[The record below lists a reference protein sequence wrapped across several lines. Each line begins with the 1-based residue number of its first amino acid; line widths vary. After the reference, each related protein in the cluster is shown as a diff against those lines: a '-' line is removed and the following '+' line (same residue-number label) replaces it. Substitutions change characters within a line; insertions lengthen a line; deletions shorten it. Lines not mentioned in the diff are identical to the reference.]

1 MEWSSRLIF
10 AMSLR
15 ILYLVRS
22 FAPVGGMERYVFDTA
37 REMVVRGHK
46 VSALARTTDQ
56 ALADRIGVQVF
67 LTDPSVSR
75 RGWRDRYLFRDE
87 VTRFLDDPVRK
98 DSFDIIHSHEN
109 TVEQDVSTEHG
120 PCTAYGLRRAPW
132 KKLDYSARRNLA
144 LEKQKFSGPHLAAL
158 ISCARRVQDIALR
171 EYPKLES
178 KITRVITP
186 AYSYL
191 KPPGRVERRAGRTLG
206 FMGRDWKRKGLP
218 KALEIF
224 RRLRR
229 EDPSW
234 TFLVAGCPEGDPP
247 ENFRQR
253 TPEGTTF
260 VGRAD
265 PREFFGR
272 IDVLVHPARDEPF
285 GMVVSEALTC
295 GVPAVISDQCG
306 CADHLDGDGLRVL
319 PVGARVETWADA
331 CGELAGKI
339 FPAIPART
347 WADVAA
353 DHERLYDHILQMRE
367 DAWAGQPARQ
377 VDFRAPHPIM
387 LRHARIVADQ
397 RLDDRAQRG
406 A

>member
-1 MEWSSRLIF
+1 
-10 AMSLR
+10 MSLR
-15 ILYLVRS
+15 VLYLVRA

-37 REMVVRGHK
+37 REMVERGHQ
-46 VSALARTTDQ
+46 VSVLARTTDQ
-56 ALADRIGVQVF
+56 ALADRTGVQVF
-67 LTDPSVSR
+67 LTDPTASR

-87 VTRFLDDPVRK
+87 VTKFLSDPERR
-98 DSFDIIHSHEN
+98 DAFDIIHSHEN

-132 KKLDYSARRNLA
+132 KQLDYSARKNLA
-144 LEKQKFSGPHLAAL
+144 LEKQKFTGPHLAAL

-171 EYPKLES
+171 EYPSLEE
-178 KITRVITP
+178 KITGVITP

-191 KPPGRVERRAGRTLG
+191 KPPVRAQGRAGRTLG

-224 RRLRR
+224 RRLRH
-229 EDPSW
+229 EDPAW

-247 ENFRQR
+247 QEFRNR
-253 TPEGTTF
+253 APEGTTF
-260 VGRAD
+260 IGRAD

-306 CADHLDGDGLRVL
+306 CADHLTGDGLRVL
-319 PVGARVETWADA
+319 PVGAAKDAWAEA
-331 CGELAGKI
+331 CRELAGHS
-339 FPAIPART
+339 FPPIAART

-353 DHERLYDHILQMRE
+353 DHERLYDRILKMRE
-367 DAWAGQPARQ
+367 DAWAGKPLRQ
-377 VDFRAPHPIM
+377 VDIRVPHPIM
-387 LRHARIVADQ
+387 LRHGRTVAAQ